1 MQSGVAR
8 DLTTRL
14 PANAAP
20 TTRLSSRN
28 VAHADSSGSRRAA
41 APRPAARRWRRRG
54 PARPGQGLSAAQ
66 PPSALR
72 EPAGAAPWQSAGAG
86 AAPLPALAPAPAAPS
101 MAAFAAALLPSV
113 SSSLGSDDEEEED
126 DVNFRYVYPYS
137 YYNAS
142 SF

>member
-1 MQSGVAR
+1 
-8 DLTTRL
+8 
-14 PANAAP
+14 
-20 TTRLSSRN
+20 
-28 VAHADSSGSRRAA
+28 
-41 APRPAARRWRRRG
+41 
-54 PARPGQGLSAAQ
+54 
-66 PPSALR
+66 
-72 EPAGAAPWQSAGAG
+72 
-86 AAPLPALAPAPAAPS
+86 